1 MHFFDYGL
9 HSQPVQKTLYCLSML
24 KYYVRRSKGEDF
36 QNVKTPPH
44 DNVWIH
50 GDMVTEADLSSLAL
64 SYDMDF
70 NVLRD
75 VLDKD
80 ELPRVETQQ
89 NALYVFVRTV
99 QKNKHGAVITTPV
112 LLAVKDSVF
121 INVSAAATTDHK
133 MATPNVLAHSTDT
146 IGLLLG
152 TFATVVS
159 EYEELMHSTARHI
172 HDTGRRLKTHE
183 VKNEDFIQF
192 VTVEDN
198 LNEYHMNLSSML
210 VVAERLRETLPS
222 SEDNE
227 AVEDILLYIRQ
238 LLVAITSHNQSITS
252 IRNAYGTIANNVL
265 NQRMKTLTVLTVLI
279 TLPNVLFGMYG
290 MNIALPFQNEP
301 WAYGVVALSS
311 IVIIAVAYG
320 LARKKG
326 IF

>member
-1 MHFFDYGL
+1 
-9 HSQPVQKTLYCLSML
+9 ML
-24 KYYVRRSKGEDF
+24 KYYVRRSKSEDF
-36 QNVKTPPH
+36 QSVKTPPH

-50 GDMVTEADLSSLAL
+50 GDTVTEDDLRVLAQ
-64 SYDMDF
+64 SYDMDL

-89 NALYVFVRTV
+89 GALYVFVRTV
-99 QKNKHGAVITTPV
+99 QKNKHGQVITTPV
-112 LLAVKDSVF
+112 LMAVKDSVF
-121 INVSAAATTDHK
+121 INVSTAATADHK
-133 MATPNVLAHSTDT
+133 MATPSILVQATDT
-146 IGLLLG
+146 TSLLLG
-152 TFATVVS
+152 TFATVIS
-159 EYEELMHSTARHI
+159 EYEELMHDTARHI

-210 VVAERLRETLPS
+210 VVAERLRETLPNN
-222 SEDNE
+222 EDNE

-301 WAYGVVALSS
+301 WAYGVVAIAS
-311 IVIIAVAYG
+311 VAIIGIAYAI
-320 LARKKG
+320 ARKKG